1 MSTFKLFILF
11 TGISTLGIA
20 YKFDLIHRF
29 GSDVPFWDPW
39 GAEAAVT
46 ILPFLENR
54 IDYLGTFW
62 AAHCE
67 HHVGL
72 TRFWSLLIT
81 LINGQWD
88 NKVICSINAIF
99 SSLILGLFLVLY
111 RKHLK
116 GIGCIAFATT
126 CIIINTNP
134 LSWENTLGCFQ
145 IQFLFSLLGCLLYI
159 LLGIQS
165 NKPFTQIICFVV
177 GLINLN
183 TMASCLFAPLAVIST
198 HLLLM
203 IRDNEYKKRLT
214 LAMIHLP
221 MVVIS
226 LSVLNYVPGHEIL
239 KAQSLSKVLTAF
251 VSICSTPIF
260 PTINIFY
267 LNLICAVIINL
278 PFIIFTYHFFKE
290 NIPNDIY
297 ARYNFSF
304 GIFLYGSYLA
314 TTYSRNLNFDS
325 SRYCDNFYLIIL
337 LNSISIILLL
347 YNRIKFNNSNFI
359 WAFWHIL
366 VISFHAFT
374 FYNSAPKS
382 LIKKWE
388 IHQKHL
394 YLLSNEIINLDQFN
408 DIPLSEL
415 PYIDHHT
422 LSNLI
427 SNPKMAEYLPS
438 SIRKEQ
444 SIDISNFSKTN
455 NSDIL
460 NSIKSSGF
468 YRNINLIDF
477 NSTNFIANLAIGPRK
492 SNRLY
497 RIHYT
502 GTSDLQGS
510 DIKLFSNDEISQEL
524 PPKQLIPYQWRQA
537 HFIFPEGNSTLKIG
551 LAEHLSEDSWIAFSN
566 PVEVTNLS
574 WLLRQIRKNS
584 VYIFLFLSFPMITYV
599 SLSFLFKQYK
609 IKIIRLE

>member
-11 TGISTLGIA
+11 TGISSLGIA
-20 YKFDLIHRF
+20 YKFDLIQIF

-111 RKHLK
+111 RNHLK
-116 GIGCIAFATT
+116 GIGCIVFVTT
-126 CIIINTNP
+126 CIIINTNS

-145 IQFLFSLLGCLLYI
+145 IQFSFSLLGCLLYI

-165 NKPFTQIICFVV
+165 NKPFSQIICFIV

-198 HLLLM
+198 QLLLM

-214 LAMIHLP
+214 SAIIHLP

-226 LSVLNYVPGHEIL
+226 LSVLNYVPGHEFL
-239 KAQSLSKVLTAF
+239 KAQSFSKVLTAF

-260 PTINIFY
+260 PTIKIFY
-267 LNLICAVIINL
+267 LNLICAVIVNL
-278 PFIIFTYHFFKE
+278 PFIIFTYHFFKK
-290 NIPNDIY
+290 NISNTLHV
-297 ARYNFSF
+297 RFNFCF

-314 TTYSRNLNFDS
+314 TSYSRNLNFDS
-325 SRYCDNFYLIIL
+325 SRYFDNFYLIIL
-337 LNSISIILLL
+337 LNSISFILILF
-347 YNRIKFNNSNFI
+347 YKIKFRNSNLI

-366 VISFHAFT
+366 IISFHTFT

-388 IHQKHL
+388 NHQKHL
-394 YLLSNEIINLDQFN
+394 YLFSNDIISLNQFN

-427 SNPKMAEYLPS
+427 TNSKMAEYLPS

-444 SIDISNFSKTN
+444 HIEISNFSKTN
-455 NSDIL
+455 NPDIIKNL
-460 NSIKSSGF
+460 KSSGF
-468 YRNINLIDF
+468 YRNFNLIDL
-477 NSTNFIANLAIGPRK
+477 NSTSFAGSFASGPRS
-492 SNRLY
+492 SNCFY

-502 GTSDLQGS
+502 GTSNLQGS
-510 DIKLFSNDEISQEL
+510 DIKLFSNDEILQEL
-524 PPKQLIPYQWRQA
+524 PAKQLIPFEWRQA

-551 LAEHLSEDSWIAFSN
+551 LTEPISEDSWIAFSN
-566 PVEVTNLS
+566 PVEVTKLS
-574 WLLRQIRKNS
+574 WFLRQIRKNS
-584 VYIFLFLSFPMITYV
+584 VFIFLFV
-599 SLSFLFKQYK
+599 SLPSLSYILLSSFFKHYK
-609 IKIIRLE
+609 IKIIRLA

>member
-1 MSTFKLFILF
+1 MSTYKLFILF
-11 TGISTLGIA
+11 TGISSLGIA
-20 YKFDLIHRF
+20 YKFDLIQIF

-111 RKHLK
+111 RNHLK
-116 GIGCIAFATT
+116 GIGCIVFVTT
-126 CIIINTNP
+126 CIIINTNS

-145 IQFLFSLLGCLLYI
+145 IQFSFSLLGCLLYI

-165 NKPFTQIICFVV
+165 NKPFTQIICFIV

-203 IRDNEYKKRLT
+203 LRDNKYKKRLT
-214 LAMIHLP
+214 SAIIHLP
-221 MVVIS
+221 MLVIS

-239 KAQSLSKVLTAF
+239 KAQSLSKVFTAF
-251 VSICSTPIF
+251 ISICSTPIF
-260 PTINIFY
+260 PTIKTFY
-267 LNLICAVIINL
+267 LNLICAVIVNL
-278 PFIIFTYHFFKE
+278 PFVIFLYHFFKK
-290 NIPNDIY
+290 NIPNALH
-297 ARYNFSF
+297 ARFNFSF
-304 GIFLYGSYLA
+304 GIFLYGACLA
-314 TTYSRNLNFDS
+314 TSYSRNLNFDS
-325 SRYCDNFYLIIL
+325 SRYFDNFYLIIL
-337 LNSISIILLL
+337 LNSISIILILF
-347 YNRIKFNNSNFI
+347 NKIKFKNSNFI

-374 FYNSAPKS
+374 FYKSAPKG
-382 LIKKWE
+382 LIEKWE

-394 YLLSNEIINLDQFN
+394 YLLSNDIINSNQFN

-415 PYIDHHT
+415 PYIDHYT

-427 SNPKMAEYLPS
+427 SNSKMAEYLPS

-444 SIDISNFSKTN
+444 HIDISNFSKTN

-460 NSIKSSGF
+460 KNLKSSGF
-468 YRNINLIDF
+468 YKNFNLIDL
-477 NSTNFIANLAIGPRK
+477 NSTNLVGSLATGPRN
-492 SNRLY
+492 SNSFY
-497 RIHYT
+497 RIQYT

-510 DIKLFSNDEISQEL
+510 EIKLFSNDEILQEL
-524 PPKQLIPYQWRQA
+524 PPKKLIPYQWRQA

-551 LAEHLSEDSWIAFSN
+551 LAEHLTEDSWIAFSN
-566 PVEVTNLS
+566 PVEVTKLS

-584 VYIFLFLSFPMITYV
+584 VFIFLFLSFPMITYV
-599 SLSFLFKQYK
+599 SLSLLFKQYK